1 MECIKTEIKNGVD
14 LHTIKTSKFKTNLIA
29 VMLTNKI
36 TKENATKNALLSL
49 ILRRGTANIKT
60 QDEISKKLEN
70 MYGANFDCGI
80 DKIGDNQVI
89 KFYLESLN
97 NEYLPVE
104 EDNLKESIEILL
116 DIVCNPLV
124 EENKFKQDQCFKYH
138 YQLLNKKQKQLY
150 QIIYN
155 IAYTRKQNIYIKE
168 KEIDKVSKIV
178 NAVLKDHP
186 ELFYIKEWSLNT
198 KGLFN
203 FEYSMKEKEI
213 LKDQKRIKKIVKQL
227 KEDTQNLKSYQKIKY
242 IYDDVITHC
251 KYNEQ
256 AKYNQEIISV
266 LINHQSVCSGY
277 AKTMQYLLN
286 QLHFKATF
294 LTGKTIKGRR
304 DKHAIN
310 MIKYDNDYY
319 YIDATWGDLV
329 LADEEIINN
338 NYLMF
343 DSQTMKQM
351 YDLDD
356 HYKITKNDKHT
367 YFKEEGLYFDLYQ
380 LNTLKAKINKNQRE
394 CYLQFS
400 NEVYNDAKERLTKK
414 GDAYRLIEGVDHIQ
428 YITNDQ
434 LKTIYLKW

>member
-1 MECIKTEIKNGVD
+1 M
-14 LHTIKTSKFKTNLIA
+14 
-29 VMLTNKI
+29 
-36 TKENATKNALLSL
+36 
-49 ILRRGTANIKT
+49 
-60 QDEISKKLEN
+60 KKLISLLVL
-70 MYGANFDCGI
+70 FLLCGCFP
-80 DKIGDNQVI
+80 QS
-89 KFYLESLN
+89 YQ
-97 NEYLPVE
+97 
-104 EDNLKESIEILL
+104 SI
-116 DIVCNPLV
+116 
-124 EENKFKQDQCFKYH
+124 ENKFKQDQCFKYH

-168 KEIDKVSKIV
+168 KQIDKVSKIV

-227 KEDTQNLKSYQKIKY
+227 KEDTQDLKSYQKIKY

-294 LTGKTIKGRR
+294 LTGKTIKGRK

-310 MIKYDNDYY
+310 MIKYDNDCNL
-319 YIDATWGDLV
+319 G
-329 LADEEIINN
+329 
-338 NYLMF
+338 
-343 DSQTMKQM
+343 
-351 YDLDD
+351 
-356 HYKITKNDKHT
+356 
-367 YFKEEGLYFDLYQ
+367 
-380 LNTLKAKINKNQRE
+380 
-394 CYLQFS
+394 
-400 NEVYNDAKERLTKK
+400 
-414 GDAYRLIEGVDHIQ
+414 
-428 YITNDQ
+428 
-434 LKTIYLKW
+434 

>member
-1 MECIKTEIKNGVD
+1 M
-14 LHTIKTSKFKTNLIA
+14 
-29 VMLTNKI
+29 
-36 TKENATKNALLSL
+36 
-49 ILRRGTANIKT
+49 
-60 QDEISKKLEN
+60 KKLISLLVL
-70 MYGANFDCGI
+70 FLLCGCFP
-80 DKIGDNQVI
+80 QS
-89 KFYLESLN
+89 YQ
-97 NEYLPVE
+97 
-104 EDNLKESIEILL
+104 SI
-116 DIVCNPLV
+116 
-124 EENKFKQDQCFKYH
+124 ENKFKQDQCFKYH

-168 KEIDKVSKIV
+168 KQIDKVSKIV

-227 KEDTQNLKSYQKIKY
+227 KEDTQDLKSYQKIKY

-329 LADEEIINN
+329 LDDEEIINN

-356 HYKITKNDKHT
+356 HYKITKNK
-367 YFKEEGLYFDLYQ
+367 
-380 LNTLKAKINKNQRE
+380 RE
-394 CYLQFS
+394 CYFQFS

>member
-1 MECIKTEIKNGVD
+1 
-14 LHTIKTSKFKTNLIA
+14 
-29 VMLTNKI
+29 
-36 TKENATKNALLSL
+36 
-49 ILRRGTANIKT
+49 
-60 QDEISKKLEN
+60 
-70 MYGANFDCGI
+70 
-80 DKIGDNQVI
+80 
-89 KFYLESLN
+89 
-97 NEYLPVE
+97 
-104 EDNLKESIEILL
+104 
-116 DIVCNPLV
+116 
-124 EENKFKQDQCFKYH
+124 
-138 YQLLNKKQKQLY
+138 
-150 QIIYN
+150 
-155 IAYTRKQNIYIKE
+155 
-168 KEIDKVSKIV
+168 
-178 NAVLKDHP
+178 
-186 ELFYIKEWSLNT
+186 
-198 KGLFN
+198 
-203 FEYSMKEKEI
+203 MKEKEI

-227 KEDTQNLKSYQKIKY
+227 KEDTQDLKSYQKIKY

-286 QLHFKATF
+286 QLHFKAIF
-294 LTGKTIKGRR
+294 LTGKTIKGRK

-329 LADEEIINN
+329 LDDEEIINN

-394 CYLQFS
+394 CYFQFS

>member
-1 MECIKTEIKNGVD
+1 M
-14 LHTIKTSKFKTNLIA
+14 
-29 VMLTNKI
+29 
-36 TKENATKNALLSL
+36 
-49 ILRRGTANIKT
+49 
-60 QDEISKKLEN
+60 KKLISLLVL
-70 MYGANFDCGI
+70 FLLCGCFP
-80 DKIGDNQVI
+80 QS
-89 KFYLESLN
+89 YQ
-97 NEYLPVE
+97 
-104 EDNLKESIEILL
+104 SI
-116 DIVCNPLV
+116 
-124 EENKFKQDQCFKYH
+124 ENKFKQDQCFKYH

-227 KEDTQNLKSYQKIKY
+227 KEDTQDLKSYQKIKY

-256 AKYNQEIISV
+256 AKYNQEIISI

-329 LADEEIINN
+329 LDDEEIINN

-394 CYLQFS
+394 
-400 NEVYNDAKERLTKK
+400 
-414 GDAYRLIEGVDHIQ
+414 GVDHIQ

-434 LKTIYLKW
+434 WKTIYLKW

>member
-1 MECIKTEIKNGVD
+1 M
-14 LHTIKTSKFKTNLIA
+14 
-29 VMLTNKI
+29 
-36 TKENATKNALLSL
+36 
-49 ILRRGTANIKT
+49 
-60 QDEISKKLEN
+60 KKLISLLVL
-70 MYGANFDCGI
+70 FLLCGCFS
-80 DKIGDNQVI
+80 QS
-89 KFYLESLN
+89 YQ
-97 NEYLPVE
+97 
-104 EDNLKESIEILL
+104 SI
-116 DIVCNPLV
+116 
-124 EENKFKQDQCFKYH
+124 ENKFKQDQCFKYH

-168 KEIDKVSKIV
+168 KEI
-178 NAVLKDHP
+178 
-186 ELFYIKEWSLNT
+186 
-198 KGLFN
+198 
-203 FEYSMKEKEI
+203 

-227 KEDTQNLKSYQKIKY
+227 KEDTQDLKSYQKIKY

-286 QLHFKATF
+286 QLRFKATF

-367 YFKEEGLYFDLYQ
+367 YFK
-380 LNTLKAKINKNQRE
+380 
-394 CYLQFS
+394 
-400 NEVYNDAKERLTKK
+400 
-414 GDAYRLIEGVDHIQ
+414 
-428 YITNDQ
+428 
-434 LKTIYLKW
+434 

>member
-1 MECIKTEIKNGVD
+1 M
-14 LHTIKTSKFKTNLIA
+14 
-29 VMLTNKI
+29 
-36 TKENATKNALLSL
+36 
-49 ILRRGTANIKT
+49 
-60 QDEISKKLEN
+60 KKLISLLVL
-70 MYGANFDCGI
+70 FLLCGCFP
-80 DKIGDNQVI
+80 QS
-89 KFYLESLN
+89 YQ
-97 NEYLPVE
+97 
-104 EDNLKESIEILL
+104 SI
-116 DIVCNPLV
+116 
-124 EENKFKQDQCFKYH
+124 ENKFKQDQCFKYH

-227 KEDTQNLKSYQKIKY
+227 KEDTQDLKSYQKIKY

-414 GDAYRLIEGVDHIQ
+414 RRCLSFNRRGRSYS
-428 YITNDQ
+428 
-434 LKTIYLKW
+434 IYHE

>member
-1 MECIKTEIKNGVD
+1 M
-14 LHTIKTSKFKTNLIA
+14 
-29 VMLTNKI
+29 
-36 TKENATKNALLSL
+36 
-49 ILRRGTANIKT
+49 
-60 QDEISKKLEN
+60 KKLISLLVL
-70 MYGANFDCGI
+70 FLLCGCFP
-80 DKIGDNQVI
+80 QS
-89 KFYLESLN
+89 YQ
-97 NEYLPVE
+97 
-104 EDNLKESIEILL
+104 SI
-116 DIVCNPLV
+116 
-124 EENKFKQDQCFKYH
+124 ENKFKQDQCFKYH

-168 KEIDKVSKIV
+168 KQIDKVSKIV

-227 KEDTQNLKSYQKIKY
+227 KEDTQDLKSYQKIKY

-294 LTGKTIKGRR
+294 LTGKTIKGRK

-329 LADEEIINN
+329 LDDEEIINN

-380 LNTLKAKINKNQRE
+380 LNTLIAKINKNKRE
-394 CYLQFS
+394 CYFQFS

-414 GDAYRLIEGVDHIQ
+414 RRCLSFNRRGRSYS
-428 YITNDQ
+428 
-434 LKTIYLKW
+434 IYHE

>member
-1 MECIKTEIKNGVD
+1 M
-14 LHTIKTSKFKTNLIA
+14 
-29 VMLTNKI
+29 
-36 TKENATKNALLSL
+36 
-49 ILRRGTANIKT
+49 
-60 QDEISKKLEN
+60 KKLISLLVL
-70 MYGANFDCGI
+70 FLLCGCFP
-80 DKIGDNQVI
+80 QS
-89 KFYLESLN
+89 YQ
-97 NEYLPVE
+97 
-104 EDNLKESIEILL
+104 SI
-116 DIVCNPLV
+116 
-124 EENKFKQDQCFKYH
+124 ENKFKQDQCFKYH

-227 KEDTQNLKSYQKIKY
+227 KEDTQDLKSYQKIKY

-367 YFKEEGLYFDLYQ
+367 YFINILI
-380 LNTLKAKINKNQRE
+380 LK
-394 CYLQFS
+394 
-400 NEVYNDAKERLTKK
+400 KK
-414 GDAYRLIEGVDHIQ
+414 GCILI
-428 YITNDQ
+428 YIN
-434 LKTIYLKW
+434 

>member
-1 MECIKTEIKNGVD
+1 M
-14 LHTIKTSKFKTNLIA
+14 
-29 VMLTNKI
+29 
-36 TKENATKNALLSL
+36 
-49 ILRRGTANIKT
+49 
-60 QDEISKKLEN
+60 KKLISLLVL
-70 MYGANFDCGI
+70 FLLCGCFP
-80 DKIGDNQVI
+80 QS
-89 KFYLESLN
+89 YQ
-97 NEYLPVE
+97 
-104 EDNLKESIEILL
+104 SI
-116 DIVCNPLV
+116 
-124 EENKFKQDQCFKYH
+124 ENKFKQDQCFKYH
-138 YQLLNKKQKQLY
+138 YQLLNKKQKLLY

-227 KEDTQNLKSYQKIKY
+227 KEDTQDLKSYQKIKY

-294 LTGKTIKGRR
+294 LTGKTIKGRK

-329 LADEEIINN
+329 LDDEEIINN

-356 HYKITKNDKHT
+356 HYKITKNDKHI
-367 YFKEEGLYFDLYQ
+367 
-380 LNTLKAKINKNQRE
+380 LK
-394 CYLQFS
+394 
-400 NEVYNDAKERLTKK
+400 KK
-414 GDAYRLIEGVDHIQ
+414 GCILI
-428 YITNDQ
+428 YIN
-434 LKTIYLKW
+434 

>member
-1 MECIKTEIKNGVD
+1 M
-14 LHTIKTSKFKTNLIA
+14 
-29 VMLTNKI
+29 
-36 TKENATKNALLSL
+36 
-49 ILRRGTANIKT
+49 
-60 QDEISKKLEN
+60 KKLISLLVL
-70 MYGANFDCGI
+70 FLLCGCFP
-80 DKIGDNQVI
+80 QS
-89 KFYLESLN
+89 YQ
-97 NEYLPVE
+97 
-104 EDNLKESIEILL
+104 SI
-116 DIVCNPLV
+116 
-124 EENKFKQDQCFKYH
+124 ENKFKQDQCFKYH

-186 ELFYIKEWSLNT
+186 EIFYIKEWSLNT

-213 LKDQKRIKKIVKQL
+213 LKDQKKIKKIIKQL
-227 KEDTQNLKSYQKIKY
+227 KEDTQELKSYQKIKY

-294 LTGKTIKGRR
+294 LTGKTIKGRK

-329 LADEEIINN
+329 LDDEEIINN

-380 LNTLKAKINKNQRE
+380 LNTLKISMANFHRYYINVYIYKIIH
-394 CYLQFS
+394 S
-400 NEVYNDAKERLTKK
+400 
-414 GDAYRLIEGVDHIQ
+414 
-428 YITNDQ
+428 TNID
-434 LKTIYLKW
+434 IF

>member
-1 MECIKTEIKNGVD
+1 M
-14 LHTIKTSKFKTNLIA
+14 
-29 VMLTNKI
+29 
-36 TKENATKNALLSL
+36 
-49 ILRRGTANIKT
+49 
-60 QDEISKKLEN
+60 KKLISLLVL
-70 MYGANFDCGI
+70 FLLCGCFS
-80 DKIGDNQVI
+80 QS
-89 KFYLESLN
+89 YQ
-97 NEYLPVE
+97 
-104 EDNLKESIEILL
+104 SI
-116 DIVCNPLV
+116 
-124 EENKFKQDQCFKYH
+124 ENKFKQDQCFKYH

-168 KEIDKVSKIV
+168 KEIDKVSQIV

-227 KEDTQNLKSYQKIKY
+227 KEDTQDLKSYQKIKY

-286 QLHFKATF
+286 QLRFKATF

-367 YFKEEGLYFDLYQ
+367 YFKEGGLYFDLYQ

-414 GDAYRLIEGVDHIQ
+414 GDAYSLIEGVDHIQ
-428 YITNDQ
+428 YITNDR

>member
-1 MECIKTEIKNGVD
+1 M
-14 LHTIKTSKFKTNLIA
+14 
-29 VMLTNKI
+29 
-36 TKENATKNALLSL
+36 
-49 ILRRGTANIKT
+49 
-60 QDEISKKLEN
+60 KKLISLLVL
-70 MYGANFDCGI
+70 FLLCGCFS
-80 DKIGDNQVI
+80 QS
-89 KFYLESLN
+89 YQ
-97 NEYLPVE
+97 
-104 EDNLKESIEILL
+104 SI
-116 DIVCNPLV
+116 
-124 EENKFKQDQCFKYH
+124 ENKFKQDQCFKYH

-168 KEIDKVSKIV
+168 KEI
-178 NAVLKDHP
+178 
-186 ELFYIKEWSLNT
+186 
-198 KGLFN
+198 
-203 FEYSMKEKEI
+203 

-227 KEDTQNLKSYQKIKY
+227 KEDTQDLKSYQKIKY

-428 YITNDQ
+428 YITNDR

>member
-1 MECIKTEIKNGVD
+1 M
-14 LHTIKTSKFKTNLIA
+14 
-29 VMLTNKI
+29 
-36 TKENATKNALLSL
+36 
-49 ILRRGTANIKT
+49 
-60 QDEISKKLEN
+60 KKLISLLVL
-70 MYGANFDCGI
+70 FLLCGCFP
-80 DKIGDNQVI
+80 QS
-89 KFYLESLN
+89 YQ
-97 NEYLPVE
+97 
-104 EDNLKESIEILL
+104 SI
-116 DIVCNPLV
+116 
-124 EENKFKQDQCFKYH
+124 ENKFKQDQCFKYH

-329 LADEEIINN
+329 LADEGIINN

-414 GDAYRLIEGVDHIQ
+414 RRCLSFNRRGRSYS
-428 YITNDQ
+428 
-434 LKTIYLKW
+434 IYHE

>member
-1 MECIKTEIKNGVD
+1 M
-14 LHTIKTSKFKTNLIA
+14 
-29 VMLTNKI
+29 
-36 TKENATKNALLSL
+36 
-49 ILRRGTANIKT
+49 
-60 QDEISKKLEN
+60 KKLISLLVL
-70 MYGANFDCGI
+70 FLLCGCFP
-80 DKIGDNQVI
+80 QS
-89 KFYLESLN
+89 YQ
-97 NEYLPVE
+97 
-104 EDNLKESIEILL
+104 SI
-116 DIVCNPLV
+116 
-124 EENKFKQDQCFKYH
+124 ENKFKQDQCFKYH
-138 YQLLNKKQKQLY
+138 YQLLNKKQKLLY

-168 KEIDKVSKIV
+168 KKIDKVSKIV

-227 KEDTQNLKSYQKIKY
+227 KEDTQDLKSYQKIKY

-329 LADEEIINN
+329 LDDEEIINN

-356 HYKITKNDKHT
+356 RYKITKNDKKS
-367 YFKEEGLYFDLYQ
+367 YLYLDSFR
-380 LNTLKAKINKNQRE
+380 A
-394 CYLQFS
+394 
-400 NEVYNDAKERLTKK
+400 
-414 GDAYRLIEGVDHIQ
+414 
-428 YITNDQ
+428 
-434 LKTIYLKW
+434 

>member
-1 MECIKTEIKNGVD
+1 M
-14 LHTIKTSKFKTNLIA
+14 
-29 VMLTNKI
+29 
-36 TKENATKNALLSL
+36 
-49 ILRRGTANIKT
+49 
-60 QDEISKKLEN
+60 KKLISLLVL
-70 MYGANFDCGI
+70 FLLCGCFPQSYQNI
-80 DKIGDNQVI
+80 
-89 KFYLESLN
+89 
-97 NEYLPVE
+97 
-104 EDNLKESIEILL
+104 
-116 DIVCNPLV
+116 
-124 EENKFKQDQCFKYH
+124 ENKFKQDQCFKYH
-138 YQLLNKKQKQLY
+138 YQLLNKKQKLLY

-227 KEDTQNLKSYQKIKY
+227 KEDTQDLKSYQKIKY

-294 LTGKTIKGRR
+294 LTGKTIKGRK

-329 LADEEIINN
+329 LDDEEIINN

-356 HYKITKNDKHT
+356 HYKITKMINI
-367 YFKEEGLYFDLYQ
+367 LI
-380 LNTLKAKINKNQRE
+380 LK
-394 CYLQFS
+394 
-400 NEVYNDAKERLTKK
+400 KK
-414 GDAYRLIEGVDHIQ
+414 GCILI
-428 YITNDQ
+428 YIN
-434 LKTIYLKW
+434 

>member
-1 MECIKTEIKNGVD
+1 M
-14 LHTIKTSKFKTNLIA
+14 
-29 VMLTNKI
+29 
-36 TKENATKNALLSL
+36 
-49 ILRRGTANIKT
+49 
-60 QDEISKKLEN
+60 KKLISLLVL
-70 MYGANFDCGI
+70 FLLCGYFP
-80 DKIGDNQVI
+80 QS
-89 KFYLESLN
+89 YQ
-97 NEYLPVE
+97 
-104 EDNLKESIEILL
+104 SI
-116 DIVCNPLV
+116 
-124 EENKFKQDQCFKYH
+124 ENKFKQDQCFKYH

-168 KEIDKVSKIV
+168 KEIDKVSQIV

-227 KEDTQNLKSYQKIKY
+227 KEDTQDLKSYQKIKY

-286 QLHFKATF
+286 QLHFKATY
-294 LTGKTIKGRR
+294 LTGKTIKGRK

-329 LADEEIINN
+329 LDDEEIINN

-367 YFKEEGLYFDLYQ
+367 YFKEEGDR
-380 LNTLKAKINKNQRE
+380 K
-394 CYLQFS
+394 S
-400 NEVYNDAKERLTKK
+400 V
-414 GDAYRLIEGVDHIQ
+414 V
-428 YITNDQ
+428 
-434 LKTIYLKW
+434 

>member
-1 MECIKTEIKNGVD
+1 M
-14 LHTIKTSKFKTNLIA
+14 
-29 VMLTNKI
+29 
-36 TKENATKNALLSL
+36 
-49 ILRRGTANIKT
+49 
-60 QDEISKKLEN
+60 KKLISLLVL
-70 MYGANFDCGI
+70 FLLCGCFP
-80 DKIGDNQVI
+80 QS
-89 KFYLESLN
+89 YQ
-97 NEYLPVE
+97 
-104 EDNLKESIEILL
+104 SI
-116 DIVCNPLV
+116 
-124 EENKFKQDQCFKYH
+124 ENKFKQDQCFKYH

-168 KEIDKVSKIV
+168 KEIDKVSQIV

-227 KEDTQNLKSYQKIKY
+227 KEDTQDLKSYQKIKY

-294 LTGKTIKGRR
+294 LTGKTIKGRK

-329 LADEEIINN
+329 LDDEEIINN

-356 HYKITKNDKHT
+356 HCKITKNDKKS
-367 YFKEEGLYFDLYQ
+367 YLYLDSFR
-380 LNTLKAKINKNQRE
+380 A
-394 CYLQFS
+394 
-400 NEVYNDAKERLTKK
+400 
-414 GDAYRLIEGVDHIQ
+414 
-428 YITNDQ
+428 
-434 LKTIYLKW
+434 